1 MIKVVIE
8 QKCSKE
14 MLPIRLR
21 AYERLT
27 LLLERTEPEHLM
39 RDIDLSALTVQQLS
53 TLLIQKIRQEYDHNL
68 TQQIYVSEGAWERIV
83 NAREQMIL
91 FVSTTC
97 RQFPAET
104 PAVEAAKRMLEA
116 YHINGETPD
125 QEALRKLKAE
135 ARELF

>member
-27 LLLERTEPEHLM
+27 LLLERTEPEHLL
-39 RDIDLSALTVQQLS
+39 RDIDLSSLTVQQLS

-97 RQFPAET
+97 RQFPADT

-116 YHINGETPD
+116 YNINGETPD

>member
-27 LLLERTEPEHLM
+27 LLLERTEPEHLL
-39 RDIDLSALTVQQLS
+39 RDIDLSSLTVQQLS

-83 NAREQMIL
+83 NARDQMIL

-97 RQFPAET
+97 RQFPADT

-116 YHINGETPD
+116 YNINGETPD